1 MEGEGALGV
10 RPPNFFSWRA
20 ALPLLVMVVSAFLT
34 ARAGTL
40 GRHSPWGA
48 GCEPSFIYL
57 GCWHRAQKR
66 EGGEAIDSETVT
78 PNWPSEV
85 FFFPLLSMVVYEN
98 ILSVRSSM
106 VDF

>member
-20 ALPLLVMVVSAFLT
+20 ALPLLVIVVSASLT
-34 ARAGTL
+34 SRAGTL

-66 EGGEAIDSETVT
+66 EGGEAIDPETVT
-78 PNWPSEV
+78 PNRPSGA

-98 ILSVRSSM
+98 MLSVRSSM